1 MNRPSTIVIS
11 DWLANCSVGQWTPF
25 EAATALK
32 EALRKE
38 GYGITEAAPQALAA
52 THCHQVLDDLANGRF
67 EYMGDAVSA
76 ARKALAAAHAVVILP
91 REKSDHVL
99 KECGYEPAR
108 PAVSG
113 EWEEL
118 AHKAAMFAEGTRCQ
132 YERGNTKGDMW
143 FFELWHFL
151 GDVEAALRAQPA
163 SPLRGIPTPEQIE
176 PILDDFLGVDSPHY
190 EELRRRCAQRIFDL
204 CAVMSGIS
212 IKPSDNKISSGLT
225 EDEKL
230 ARARAL
236 GQARA
241 ANKQPPTKDT
251 SE

>member
-1 MNRPSTIVIS
+1 LYYPNLWEDQAMSDVQEVLRLLRKIS
-11 DWLANCSVGQWTPF
+11 DLAYDEDVGEP
-25 EAATALK
+25 
-32 EALRKE
+32 
-38 GYGITEAAPQALAA
+38 
-52 THCHQVLDDLANGRF
+52 LDCAIDYANK
-67 EYMGDAVSA
+67 AIA
-76 ARKALAAAHAVVILP
+76 ALAAAPAVVILP
-91 REKSDHVL
+91 REKSDRVL
-99 KECGYEPAR
+99 SECGYGPTTPVIGGEPIAWLHQITKPDGGSFKMHSSSADNPWR
-108 PAVSG
+108 PWVQK
-113 EWEEL
+113 
-118 AHKAAMFAEGTRCQ
+118 HKDKCTYTATPLYA
-132 YERGNTKGDMW
+132 
-143 FFELWHFL
+143 
-151 GDVEAALRAQPA
+151 AQPA